1 VPLPRLIPQVI
12 NKLEHEKCKDTL
24 IVPEWTSAPF
34 WPMVVKKDG
43 HFRKCIIAHKCFQGN
58 ILVKRGRGQNAGKYC
73 IDGLI
78 LMNIHTVMVDI
89 DE

>member
-1 VPLPRLIPQVI
+1 
-12 NKLEHEKCKDTL
+12 
-24 IVPEWTSAPF
+24 
-34 WPMVVKKDG
+34 MVVKKDG

-78 LMNIHTVMVDI
+78 LMNIHTVMVEI